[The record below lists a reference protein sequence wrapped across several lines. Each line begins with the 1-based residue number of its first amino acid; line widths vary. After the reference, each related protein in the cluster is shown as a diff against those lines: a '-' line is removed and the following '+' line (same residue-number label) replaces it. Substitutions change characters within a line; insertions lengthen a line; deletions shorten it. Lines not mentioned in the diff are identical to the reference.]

1 MYKINV
7 FQYFA
12 TIKGIQNYPYF
23 FNAFLHK
30 FKKKKKKTF
39 KPTNKYRNNCLFIE
53 DEVTCTLNYLYMIT
67 SIGNKL

>member
-30 FKKKKKKTF
+30 FKKKKKLLNLLTNIVIIAYLSKTRLHV
-39 KPTNKYRNNCLFIE
+39 P
-53 DEVTCTLNYLYMIT
+53 
-67 SIGNKL
+67 

>member
-30 FKKKKKKTF
+30 FKKKKLL

-53 DEVTCTLNYLYMIT
+53 DEVTCT
-67 SIGNKL
+67 

>member
-30 FKKKKKKTF
+30 FKKKKKTF

-53 DEVTCTLNYLYMIT
+53 DEVTCT
-67 SIGNKL
+67 

>member
-30 FKKKKKKTF
+30 LKKK
-39 KPTNKYRNNCLFIE
+39 NC
-53 DEVTCTLNYLYMIT
+53 
-67 SIGNKL
+67 